1 MRKHL
6 GWIALGGFVMAAFL
20 LWSAFRIGGGFDF
33 GDLALRAAASRLPLC
48 REMPAGQ
55 TASREIAWTGG
66 DTVSISIP
74 STAQYR
80 PGEGGDNVKVT
91 GDAALI
97 PHVVIVD
104 DEIKLNCLPG
114 PLKTER
120 VAIVLPGRSFLR
132 FNLAGLT
139 TTVLNDLDQPELR
152 FNIAGSSSVE
162 ATGRADSLRING
174 AGLSEAK
181 LGGLAVKDA
190 HLNLAGKS
198 TVEVSVE
205 DSLEVNSVGAA
216 TLTLVREPKSIK
228 TNILGATRVIH
239 RAQ

>member
-6 GWIALGGFVMAAFL
+6 GWIALGGFVMAAVL
-20 LWSAFRIGGGFDF
+20 LWSAFRIGGGVDI
-33 GDLALRAAASRLPLC
+33 GDVALRAAGSRLPLC
-48 REMPAGQ
+48 REMPSGE

-80 PGEGGDNVKVT
+80 PGEGDKVKVT

-97 PHVVIVD
+97 PHVVIVE
-104 DEIKLNCLPG
+104 DEIKLDCLPG

-120 VAIVLPGRSFLR
+120 VAITLPGRPFLR

-139 TTVLNDLDQPELR
+139 STTLNDLDQPDLR

-162 ATGRADSLRING
+162 ATGRADTLRING

-181 LGGLAVKDA
+181 LGGLAVKEA

-198 TVEVSVE
+198 NVEVAVE
-205 DSLEVNSVGAA
+205 DSLEVNSIGAA

-228 TNILGATRVIH
+228 SNVLGSTRVIH
-239 RAQ
+239 KEQ